1 MPSDHENACRACR
14 IASTP
19 PPLAHHPPSTIHRLQ
34 APRYRGPCMEI
45 ATAFAALG
53 IIRTARTLGPRT
65 RGMVSVDCDSSRRQ
79 QSRRSAPLCGRVG
92 RTARTLGRAAPTTC
106 ICPVAA
112 PRSGARQALP
122 FKGHYAGLPAAN
134 SGLHGT
140 RASRLGQGCRAFRR
154 GRRLTEC
161 PLGYRARNLDHRYL
175 PVLGVAMPAPM
186 PPQPNAVLNTAS
198 PQARRGPGHLR
209 ALILRPPQICPPQI
223 CPPQTS
229 PPQTCPPPG
238 AWSMIC
244 AGANP
249 PLSRQTRAMLAA
261 CAQAWP
267 RAAISHVS
275 GLATPTGSKASPQG
289 PLPRPASSAPAQAC
303 SGQPKISSL
312 PQSRC

>member
-1 MPSDHENACRACR
+1 MPRVPDR
-14 IASTP
+14 IHTSAP
-19 PPLAHHPPSTIHRLQ
+19 RPPSTFHRLQ

-53 IIRTARTLGPRT
+53 II
-65 RGMVSVDCDSSRRQ
+65 
-79 QSRRSAPLCGRVG
+79 

-122 FKGHYAGLPAAN
+122 FKGHYAGLHAAN
-134 SGLHGT
+134 SCLHGT
-140 RASRLGQGCRAFRR
+140 RASRLGQRCRAFRR
-154 GRRLTEC
+154 GRRIPEC

-198 PQARRGPGHLR
+198 PQACRGPGHVR
-209 ALILRPPQICPPQI
+209 ALILRPPQI

-267 RAAISHVS
+267 RAAISRVS